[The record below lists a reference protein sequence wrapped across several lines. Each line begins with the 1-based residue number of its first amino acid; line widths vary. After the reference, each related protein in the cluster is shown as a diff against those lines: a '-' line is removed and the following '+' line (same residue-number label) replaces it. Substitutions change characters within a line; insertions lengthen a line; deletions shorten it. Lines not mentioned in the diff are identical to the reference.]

1 MLYGMSVQYFHTF
14 LWGAAAGLA
23 VYRYRA
29 KVRYPLGV
37 VGGSACMGYGAGIFH
52 YFRQH
57 AEFARQ
63 LDDRL
68 AFLLVLENVNKRIGN
83 HGSLFPQLDE
93 RKMLEAIVKRREE
106 AGEILAPGLE
116 LIADADSPTDSVAPS
131 DAIRASPGRGAFIH
145 LPADVSL
152 NA

>member
-52 YFRQH
+52 YFRRH

-68 AFLLVLENVNKRIGN
+68 AFLLVLENVNKRTGN
-83 HGSLFPQLDE
+83 RAQLFQKLDLDKLIE
-93 RKMLEAIVKRREE
+93 DVKKRRAEH
-106 AGEILAPGLE
+106 GETFSPDTE
-116 LIADADSPTDSVAPS
+116 LVTDSLDPLTEGVTSSTPPARAHGESVFPS
-131 DAIRASPGRGAFIH
+131 PPCA
-145 LPADVSL
+145 
-152 NA
+152 